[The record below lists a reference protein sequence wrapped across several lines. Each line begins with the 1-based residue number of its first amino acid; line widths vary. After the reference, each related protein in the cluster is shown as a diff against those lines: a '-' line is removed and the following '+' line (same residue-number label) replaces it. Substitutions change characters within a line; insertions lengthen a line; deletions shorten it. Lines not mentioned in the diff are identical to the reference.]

1 MTECVYDLC
10 SYICHTPCCTRTHFD
25 TFHNFCF
32 DVHLIAAKIGN
43 LFALFLCQQN
53 VQEHVEHNGNKTSA
67 ETDWKRPKKSVYN
80 FVSRGFE
87 YNSVCFNVGELP
99 DVCQKCFKQWK
110 RQEIES

>member
-67 ETDWKRPKKSVYN
+67 ETDWKRPKKVCTILCQEVLSTIPCVLMWVNFQMCVRSVSN
-80 FVSRGFE
+80 NGK
-87 YNSVCFNVGELP
+87 G
-99 DVCQKCFKQWK
+99 KK
-110 RQEIES
+110 